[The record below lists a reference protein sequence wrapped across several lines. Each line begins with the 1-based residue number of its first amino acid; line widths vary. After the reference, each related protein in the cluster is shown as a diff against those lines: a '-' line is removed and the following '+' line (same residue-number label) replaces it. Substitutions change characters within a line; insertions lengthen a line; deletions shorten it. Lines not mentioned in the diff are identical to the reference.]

1 MKTTTPTIQDLAW
14 RLIAIE
20 AARDPSVGPIDAAVR
35 ACETLQVPLAKFVG
49 VAGFRSLLSRAL
61 AMAKAEVPSL
71 DAVQVRPDGSL
82 EGLEGIKRT
91 QDAESGI
98 VIVAQLLGL
107 LVTFIGEPPTL
118 RLTRYAWPDAPG
130 DETGRRSEGQS

>member
-1 MKTTTPTIQDLAW
+1 MKTTPTIQDLAR

-20 AARDPSVGPIDAAVR
+20 AARDPSVGPVDAAVR
-35 ACETLQVPLAKFVG
+35 ACATLQVPLARLVG

-61 AMAKAEVPSL
+61 AMAKADVPSL

-82 EGLEGIKRT
+82 EGWEGIKRT

-107 LVTFIGEPPTL
+107 LVTFIGGPLTL

-130 DETGRRSEGQS
+130 DETDRRSEGRS